1 MLPTEIPDQIQ
12 QTLAV
17 VVTLREQL
25 AAAVAVNDGK
35 AANQSKYAGMAAS
48 LARSIKEL
56 STEARQWSTLLKAD
70 AKAATLDDKV
80 AAVIRFVQSLA
91 KPDRKRVYAGLRNA
105 ELDRPDGLT
114 LDGG

>member
-25 AAAVAVNDGK
+25 AAAVADG
-35 AANQSKYAGMAAS
+35 AGQTVQSKYAGMAAS

-56 STEARQWSTLLKAD
+56 STEARQWSAILKAD
-70 AKAATLDDKV
+70 AKAATLDDKI
-80 AAVIRFVQSLA
+80 AAVTRFVQSLA
-91 KPDRKRVYAGLRNA
+91 KPDRKRVYAGLRSA
-105 ELDRPDGLT
+105 ESDRPDGL
-114 LDGG
+114 DVAG